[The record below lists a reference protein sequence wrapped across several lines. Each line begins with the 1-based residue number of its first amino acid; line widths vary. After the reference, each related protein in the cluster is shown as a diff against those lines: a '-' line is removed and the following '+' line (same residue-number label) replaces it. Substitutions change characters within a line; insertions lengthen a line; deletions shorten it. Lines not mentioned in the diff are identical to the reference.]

1 MNNRIKEIR
10 RKAELTQTQFGERI
24 GLQQNSIARI
34 EAGTRVPSE
43 AVIKAICREFHVRQE
58 WLMSGEGPMAVP
70 TASKALDEVA
80 RRYSESR
87 TFRAILD
94 VYADLDDTSRTVFE
108 RYIERLTKVLAEG
121 GDTTKVTVDP
131 GEVSVL
137 EKAQQGAANAA
148 LSGSNV
154 AEGET
159 AAPDEKAQ

>member
-43 AVIKAICREFHVRQE
+43 AVIKAICREFHIRPE
-58 WLMSGEGPMAVP
+58 WLMHGEGPMTVP
-70 TASKALDEVA
+70 TASRTLDEVA

-94 VYADLDDTSRTVFE
+94 VYAELDDASRAMFV
-108 RYIERLTKVLAEG
+108 RYIERLTEVLAEG
-121 GDTTKVTVDP
+121 GDTTKVTIEP
-131 GEVSVL
+131 PEAQLAAEVS
-137 EKAQQGAANAA
+137 ETEAARDSAAQ
-148 LSGSNV
+148 
-154 AEGET
+154 
-159 AAPDEKAQ
+159 

>member
-43 AVIKAICREFHVRQE
+43 AVIKAICREVHIRLE
-58 WLMSGEGPMAVP
+58 WLMHGEGPMNVP
-70 TASKALDEVA
+70 TASKTLDEVA

-94 VYADLDDTSRTVFE
+94 VYAELDDTSRAMFE
-108 RYIERLTKVLAEG
+108 RYIERLTEVLATG
-121 GDTTKVTVDP
+121 GDTTKVTIEPPEDQLAA
-131 GEVSVL
+131 EVS
-137 EKAQQGAANAA
+137 ETEAAHDSAAQ
-148 LSGSNV
+148 
-154 AEGET
+154 
-159 AAPDEKAQ
+159 

>member
-43 AVIKAICREFHVRQE
+43 AVIKAICREFQIRLE
-58 WLMSGEGPMAVP
+58 WLMHGEGPMNVP
-70 TASKALDEVA
+70 TASKRLDEVA

-94 VYADLDDTSRTVFE
+94 IYAGLDDTSRAMFE
-108 RYIERLTKVLAEG
+108 CYIERLTEVLDEG

-131 GEVSVL
+131 TEAELEAEVAVTEAARDSA
-137 EKAQQGAANAA
+137 AQ
-148 LSGSNV
+148 
-154 AEGET
+154 
-159 AAPDEKAQ
+159 

>member
-43 AVIKAICREFHVRQE
+43 AVIKAICREFHIRPE
-58 WLMSGEGPMAVP
+58 WLMHGEGPMTVP
-70 TASKALDEVA
+70 TASKTLDEVA

-94 VYADLDDTSRTVFE
+94 VYAGLDDTSRAMFE
-108 RYIERLTKVLAEG
+108 RYIERLTEVLAEG
-121 GDTTKVTVDP
+121 GDTTKVTIEP
-131 GEVSVL
+131 PEAQLAAEVS
-137 EKAQQGAANAA
+137 ETEAARDSAAQ
-148 LSGSNV
+148 
-154 AEGET
+154 
-159 AAPDEKAQ
+159 

>member
-43 AVIKAICREFHVRQE
+43 AVIKAICREFHIRPE
-58 WLMSGEGPMAVP
+58 WLMHGEGPMTVP
-70 TASKALDEVA
+70 TASKTLDEVA

-94 VYADLDDTSRTVFE
+94 VYAGLDDASRVMFE
-108 RYIERLTKVLAEG
+108 RYIERLTEVLATG
-121 GDTTKVTVDP
+121 GDTTKVTIEP
-131 GEVSVL
+131 PESQLAAEVS
-137 EKAQQGAANAA
+137 ETEAARDSAAQ
-148 LSGSNV
+148 
-154 AEGET
+154 
-159 AAPDEKAQ
+159 

>member
-43 AVIKAICREFHVRQE
+43 VVIKAICREFHIRPE
-58 WLMSGEGPMAVP
+58 WLMHGEGPMTVP
-70 TASKALDEVA
+70 TTCKTLDEVA
-80 RRYSESR
+80 HRYSESR

-94 VYADLDDTSRTVFE
+94 VYAELDDASLDMFD
-108 RYIERLTKVLAEG
+108 RYVQRLTEVLAEG

-131 GEVSVL
+131 TEAEL
-137 EKAQQGAANAA
+137 EAEADTMETAEKEAARDSKAQ
-148 LSGSNV
+148 
-154 AEGET
+154 
-159 AAPDEKAQ
+159 

>member
-43 AVIKAICREFHVRQE
+43 AVIKAICREFHIRPE
-58 WLMSGEGPMAVP
+58 WLMHGEGPMTVP
-70 TASKALDEVA
+70 TASKTLDEVA

-94 VYADLDDTSRTVFE
+94 VYAELDDASRDMFD
-108 RYIERLTKVLAEG
+108 RYIERLTEVLAEG
-121 GDTTKVTVDP
+121 GDTTKVTIEP
-131 GEVSVL
+131 PE
-137 EKAQQGAANAA
+137 AQLAAE
-148 LSGSNV
+148 V
-154 AEGET
+154 AETE
-159 AAPDEKAQ
+159 AARDSAAQ

>member
-43 AVIKAICREFHVRQE
+43 AVIKAICLEFHIRPE
-58 WLMSGEGPMAVP
+58 WLMHGEGPMTVP
-70 TASKALDEVA
+70 TASKTLDEVA

-94 VYADLDDTSRTVFE
+94 VYAGLDDASRVMFE
-108 RYIERLTKVLAEG
+108 RYIERLTEVLATG
-121 GDTTKVTVDP
+121 GDTTKVTIEP
-131 GEVSVL
+131 PEAQLAAEVS
-137 EKAQQGAANAA
+137 ETEAARDSAAQ
-148 LSGSNV
+148 
-154 AEGET
+154 
-159 AAPDEKAQ
+159 

>member
-43 AVIKAICREFHVRQE
+43 AVIKAICREFHIRLE
-58 WLMSGEGPMAVP
+58 WLMHGEGPMNVP
-70 TASKALDEVA
+70 TASKTLDEVA

-94 VYADLDDTSRTVFE
+94 VYADLDDTSRAMFE
-108 RYIERLTKVLAEG
+108 CYIEHLTEVLDEG
-121 GDTTKVTVDP
+121 GDTTKVTIEPPEDQLAA
-131 GEVSVL
+131 EVS
-137 EKAQQGAANAA
+137 ETEAAHDSAAQ
-148 LSGSNV
+148 
-154 AEGET
+154 
-159 AAPDEKAQ
+159 

>member
-43 AVIKAICREFHVRQE
+43 AVIKAICREFHIRQE
-58 WLMSGEGPMAVP
+58 WLMHGEGPMTVP
-70 TASKALDEVA
+70 TASKTLDEVA

-94 VYADLDDTSRTVFE
+94 VYAELDDASRAMFE
-108 RYIERLTKVLAEG
+108 RYIERLTEVLAEG
-121 GDTTKVTVDP
+121 GDTTKVTIEP
-131 GEVSVL
+131 PEAQLAAEVA
-137 EKAQQGAANAA
+137 AQDG
-148 LSGSNV
+148 
-154 AEGET
+154 GET
-159 AAPDEKAQ
+159 EAARDSAAQ